1 MSERPVIQHP
11 ELEHAA
17 AYALDALD
25 VAERR
30 EFEAHLS
37 GCAICRAEVAS
48 LRTVTEAIAFGTPAS
63 APPPSLRDRVL
74 AEARS
79 SRLADASAPAATLGE
94 VPPEV
99 VPIERMRARRPI
111 TPITRLPW
119 LLAAASV
126 VVAAGLGWQLSR
138 EREERSVAQRE
149 LADAQSR
156 ASDALALAAARDSL
170 LRIVLSPAA
179 TTAKLAATGQAPSMQ
194 LVWHRTARVI
204 VVSASN
210 LPPAREGRTY
220 QLWGIKAGAAPR
232 SLGTFNTEPGGQG
245 YAVLRAAADSME
257 GVGQSAVT
265 EEPAGGS
272 PRPTSQPFLVGSW
285 GK

>member
-1 MSERPVIQHP
+1 MIQHP
-11 ELEHAA
+11 EMEHAA

-25 VAERR
+25 AADRR

-37 GCAICRAEVAS
+37 ECAICRAEVAS
-48 LRTVTEAIAFGTPAS
+48 LRTVTEALALGAPA
-63 APPPSLRDRVL
+63 AGPPPALRDRVL

-79 SRLADASAPAATLGE
+79 SRLADASAPPVTIDE
-94 VPPEV
+94 TPPGV
-99 VPIERMRARRPI
+99 TPIERMRSRPS
-111 TPITRLPW
+111 ITRLPW

-126 VVAAGLGWQLSR
+126 VAAAGLGWQLSR

-156 ASDALALAAARDSL
+156 ASDAVALAAARDSL

-194 LVWHRTARVI
+194 LVWHASARVI

-220 QLWGIKAGAAPR
+220 QLWGIVKPGAPPR
-232 SLGTFNTEPGGQG
+232 SLGTFNTEPSGQG
-245 YAVLRAAADSME
+245 YAVLRAAADSMA
-257 GVGQSAVT
+257 GVSQSAVT

-272 PRPTSQPFLVGSW
+272 PGPTSPPFLVGSW